1 MDMRRFWMDLCYG
14 ARGLRNQ
21 PGFAAI
27 AILTLALGIGAS
39 TTIFSVIYN
48 VLLDPFP
55 YTDAKRVVAIQIHD
69 LSTGRAGG
77 RQYLQTAEFLDYE
90 VQNHVFEEAIGGT
103 FQDILQSTTEGTEQF
118 SGGTVT
124 PNMFRFLGVPAMA
137 GRTLLPDDAR
147 AGAPAVFVMSYKL
160 WFKRYSLDPS
170 IVGKTFVLNGVPTTL
185 VGIMPP
191 RFTKLGADLWKS
203 VALNRAD
210 PEMSREYWNFQAKL
224 KPGVTLQQA

>member
-1 MDMRRFWMDLCYG
+1 MNLRRSWMDLCYG

-39 TTIFSVIYN
+39 TSNFSVIFN

-69 LSTGRAGG
+69 LTTGRAGG

-90 VQNHVFEEAIGGT
+90 AGNHVFEEVIGGT
-103 FQDILQSTTEGTEQF
+103 FQDVLQRTTEGTEQF

-124 PNMFRFLGVPAMA
+124 PNMFRFLGVPARV

-147 AGAPAVFVMSYKL
+147 A
-160 WFKRYSLDPS
+160 
-170 IVGKTFVLNGVPTTL
+170 
-185 VGIMPP
+185 
-191 RFTKLGADLWKS
+191 
-203 VALNRAD
+203 RASGRLRN
-210 PEMSREYWNFQAKL
+210 EL
-224 KPGVTLQQA
+224 

>member
-1 MDMRRFWMDLCYG
+1 MGRLFGLAIRNLETEFRGTNPQWTRLMDMRRFWMDLGYG

-69 LSTGRAGG
+69 LTTGRACG
-77 RQYLQTAEFLDYE
+77 RQYFQTAEFLDYE
-90 VQNHVFEEAIGGT
+90 AQNHVFEEVIGGT

-118 SGGTVT
+118 SGG
-124 PNMFRFLGVPAMA
+124 
-137 GRTLLPDDAR
+137 
-147 AGAPAVFVMSYKL
+147 
-160 WFKRYSLDPS
+160 
-170 IVGKTFVLNGVPTTL
+170 
-185 VGIMPP
+185 
-191 RFTKLGADLWKS
+191 
-203 VALNRAD
+203 
-210 PEMSREYWNFQAKL
+210 
-224 KPGVTLQQA
+224 